1 MFQGFTQETV
11 DFMWGIRFN
20 NERGWF
26 LEHKEDY
33 QKHLLEPVKAL
44 GEDIYKGVKEMLPRE
59 PLMLKTSRNRKKSQQ
74 SRVQRLTI
82 RRKRLIKT
90 TKSLIIRIRSL
101 HQSRKRLRLLRRRAL
116 RNLLPASA
124 E

>member
-44 GEDIYKGVKEMLPRE
+44 GEDIYKGVQEMLPRE
-59 PLMLKTSRNRKKSQQ
+59 PLLLKVRPYIWFAPAAVAASITSPTVS
-74 SRVQRLTI
+74 
-82 RRKRLIKT
+82 
-90 TKSLIIRIRSL
+90 
-101 HQSRKRLRLLRRRAL
+101 
-116 RNLLPASA
+116 SA
-124 E
+124 RTVT